1 MPGSKKIIRK
11 TDTRRLADFD
21 DQLWPVNCAILILAG
36 IVAGIALA
44 TGDFHSPN
52 PLENTTLRL
61 ILIAIATVLLFAG
74 SLWLDG
80 RLVRRLQL
88 CVLISLMVHLWLGIY
103 LHQRYII
110 LIAAQE
116 KDKPAEQLVEDD
128 PRLVVPEYHWQRI
141 ERPLS
146 RPTFEQ
152 PTETKAERTADP
164 EPVEQRQI
172 EHEIRS
178 KKPEAKP
185 ETPQPQQPKPT
196 EMRRAEL
203 TAPRRAKLAA
213 GAQISRQQWKQ
224 KPQPN
229 EPVAEPKLP
238 EARRAAELQQSKVA
252 PLRRK
257 ATQSPPQQ
265 RQVFDVAAADHKKS
279 KPIKPARR
287 AVERRQPEQTPTTPT
302 PSRSLSHPADLT
314 EERIA
319 MPAPAPA
326 SSDSRSKSLQA
337 ADTSGVSHAQV
348 TSASTTSPAS
358 TAEFNM
364 TAAAAAVALPTA
376 KTTAADRPSLT
387 SGGPNAPVARSST
400 PAASQLAAG
409 LPAEGALA
417 ALPAVNQPPGVSSGS
432 ARQLTQNARATTMVR
447 GGAASAPGG
456 RRAVGAGPMGGSPSA
471 ADRIGVARRSRV
483 ARNESTSSGVSAG
496 GGGSSPAR
504 MPGRSPAAVSTDE
517 LPQIASVGDAAGS
530 ANATPGGQTAAGNS
544 SAALETGPATSI
556 RQTAATAPV
565 SLKGTPGDSASD
577 TSGDWSELAASAG
590 ASSTPGLTSGPRR
603 FAHGEET
610 GPTLAAEVGG
620 GPLRKTSRAGLLPG
634 IVEAFEPDA
643 ITADGPDGS
652 AASDRPRLADL
663 AAAASE
669 DLPRR
674 AGGGMP
680 VRIAAAA
687 GPGGLSYEPS
697 PEIGIPTRR
706 ARPESET
713 VHTMARRFLVERSG
727 GRLPID
733 GTVQEMATASFRQRD
748 PGKRSRAV
756 EVYGGSEGTER
767 AVELG
772 LEFFVRHQFPDGHWS
787 LDRHKQKGNAYKN
800 AGWTNT
806 SSDTAATGLALLSFF
821 GAGYTHLSDKH
832 RDTVRRGIDWLV
844 KSQKENGDLFAGGTD
859 YTWFY
864 SHGIATIALCEAY
877 GMTNDANLRTPAQKA
892 VEFIIESQHPQ
903 RGGWR
908 YKPRVESDTSVSGW
922 QLMALKSAQMAGL
935 EVPPQALEKVST
947 WLDTAQVGDGSR
959 FVYNPNAPNT
969 DQQREG
975 RNPNLAMTAEG
986 TLMRMYLGRKS
997 DDPIT
1002 TAAADH
1008 LAENLPEVGSR
1019 ERPTRDAYYWYYAT
1033 QVMFHMQGEHWK
1045 AWNGRLRPLLETGQV
1060 KKGPL
1065 AGSWDPAAPVPD
1077 RWGHAGGRIYLTAL
1091 NLLMLEVYYRHLPL
1105 FQSLEE

>member
-1 MPGSKKIIRK
+1 MPGSKQIIRK
-11 TDTRRLADFD
+11 TNAQRLADFD

-36 IVAGIALA
+36 VVSGIALA

-74 SLWLDG
+74 SFWLDG

-103 LHQRYII
+103 LHQRYIT
-110 LIAAQE
+110 LMAALE
-116 KDKPAEQLVEDD
+116 EDKPAEQLVEDD

-146 RPTFEQ
+146 RPSFEQ
-152 PTETKAERTADP
+152 PTETEAARPTDP

-172 EHEIRS
+172 EHAMRS
-178 KKPEAKP
+178 KKPEVKP
-185 ETPQPQQPKPT
+185 ETPQRQQPKPT
-196 EMRRAEL
+196 EMQRAEL

-213 GAQISRQQWKQ
+213 GAQISRQEWKQ

-229 EPVAEPKLP
+229 EPVAQPKLP
-238 EARRAAELQQSKVA
+238 DASRAAELQQTKLE
-252 PLRRK
+252 PLQRK

-265 RQVFDVAAADHKKS
+265 RQVFDVKPADRKTREPVKL
-279 KPIKPARR
+279 ARR
-287 AVERRQPEQTPTTPT
+287 AIERQLPKQTPTTPT
-302 PSRSLSHPADLT
+302 PSRMLSRPADLA
-314 EERIA
+314 EEQPT
-319 MPAPAPA
+319 MPTPTPAASASRSQSIQAAADA
-326 SSDSRSKSLQA
+326 SSVSRTA
-337 ADTSGVSHAQV
+337 
-348 TSASTTSPAS
+348 SALASATAPSS
-358 TAEFNM
+358 TAQFNM
-364 TAAAAAVALPTA
+364 STAPLTAARQTA
-376 KTTAADRPSLT
+376 KATDAERPSLAD
-387 SGGPNAPVARSST
+387 GGPSASVARSST
-400 PAASQLAAG
+400 PAASQLATA

-417 ALPAVNQPPGVSSGS
+417 AMPAASQPAASNSGA
-432 ARQLTQNARATTMVR
+432 ARQLTQNTKSTTMVR
-447 GGAASAPGG
+447 GGAAAAPNG
-456 RRAVGAGPMGGSPSA
+456 RRAIGAGPAGGSPSA
-471 ADRIGVARRSRV
+471 ADRIGVARRTRV
-483 ARNESTSSGVSAG
+483 TRNESTSTGISAG
-496 GGGSSPAR
+496 GGSSSPSR
-504 MPGRSPAAVSTDE
+504 TSGRSLAAMSTDE
-517 LPQIASVGDAAGS
+517 LPQLASVGNAVGP
-530 ANATPGGQTAAGNS
+530 ANSQPGGQTAPGDS
-544 SAALETGPATSI
+544 SAALQTGPETSI

-565 SLKGTPGDSASD
+565 SLKGTPGQS
-577 TSGDWSELAASAG
+577 SAG
-590 ASSTPGLTSGPRR
+590 TNGDSLASVTAGAAPSTPGLTSGPRR
-603 FAHGEET
+603 FAPGSET

-620 GPLRKTSRAGLLPG
+620 GPLRKTSSPGLLPG
-634 IVEAFEPDA
+634 IAETLQPDA
-643 ITADGPDGS
+643 IASGGPTGS
-652 AASDRPRLADL
+652 ATSDRPRTTDL
-663 AAAASE
+663 AAGST
-669 DLPRR
+669 DTLPRR
-674 AGGGMP
+674 QSGGLP

-727 GRLPID
+727 GRLPVD
-733 GTVQEMATASFRQRD
+733 GTVQEMATESFRQRD
-748 PGKRSRAV
+748 PGKRARAV

-787 LDRHKQKGNAYKN
+787 LDRHKQKGDAYKN

-806 SSDTAATGLALLSFF
+806 SSNTAATGLALLSFF
-821 GAGYTHLSDKH
+821 GAGYTHQSDKH
-832 RDTVRRGIDWLV
+832 RDTVRHGIDWLV
-844 KSQKENGDLFAGGTD
+844 KSQKENGDLFVGGTD

-877 GMTNDANLRTPAQKA
+877 GMTNDADLREPAQKA
-892 VEFIIESQHPQ
+892 VAFIIESQHPQ

-908 YKPRVESDTSVSGW
+908 YKPRLESDTSVSGW

-935 EVPPQALEKVST
+935 EVPSQTLEKVST
-947 WLDTAQVGDGSR
+947 WLDTAQAGDGSR
-959 FVYNPNAPNT
+959 FAYNPNAPNT

-975 RNPNLAMTAEG
+975 RIPNLAMTAEG

-1002 TAAADH
+1002 VAAADH
-1008 LAENLPEVGSR
+1008 LAENLPEIGS
-1019 ERPTRDAYYWYYAT
+1019 RDAYYWYYAT
-1033 QVMFHMQGEHWK
+1033 QVMFHMQGDHWK
-1045 AWNGRLRPLLETGQV
+1045 AWNGRLRPLLEKGQV
-1060 KKGPL
+1060 QKGPL
-1065 AGSWDPAAPVPD
+1065 SGSWDPTAPVPD
-1077 RWGHAGGRIYLTAL
+1077 RWGHAGGRIYLTAM